1 MCGITGYF
9 NINMQ
14 PIQDTSTVL
23 SMLKIQKHRGPD
35 DSGIR
40 ALSIISG
47 DSLELNN
54 QEPCVIN
61 GRYEGIIGFNRLSII
76 DLSINGHQPMISPD
90 GKVILALNGEVYN
103 AFDFKKLQEWGS
115 SFKSTTDTEII
126 LALYSNIGFEI
137 ILNRL
142 NGMFAVVVID
152 LAAGEIFITRDRFGI
167 KPMYYISNDETF
179 AFSSELK
186 SFRYIDNFIFQ
197 LDEEQLDEYLLFRS
211 NVNGTLLKGINSL
224 TPGFYISFSY
234 KDGLTKKRFF
244 DINNYS
250 RSVSLTGTIDS
261 YTVKLEE
268 WLNRSVGS
276 QLMSDVKI
284 GCQLSGGIDSSLVT
298 WLANRNSRKGS
309 FETVSIVFNNPGFNE
324 EKYIDKVTRELG
336 VRSYRFLLDSNY
348 YIDHFEKATWHLEA
362 L

>member
-1 MCGITGYF
+1 M
-9 NINMQ
+9 
-14 PIQDTSTVL
+14 
-23 SMLKIQKHRGPD
+23 
-35 DSGIR
+35 
-40 ALSIISG
+40 
-47 DSLELNN
+47 
-54 QEPCVIN
+54 
-61 GRYEGIIGFNRLSII
+61 
-76 DLSINGHQPMISPD
+76 
-90 GKVILALNGEVYN
+90 
-103 AFDFKKLQEWGS
+103 
-115 SFKSTTDTEII
+115 
-126 LALYSNIGFEI
+126 
-137 ILNRL
+137 LNRL

-261 YTVKLEE
+261 IL
-268 WLNRSVGS
+268 
-276 QLMSDVKI
+276 
-284 GCQLSGGIDSSLVT
+284 
-298 WLANRNSRKGS
+298 
-309 FETVSIVFNNPGFNE
+309 
-324 EKYIDKVTRELG
+324 
-336 VRSYRFLLDSNY
+336 
-348 YIDHFEKATWHLEA
+348 
-362 L
+362 